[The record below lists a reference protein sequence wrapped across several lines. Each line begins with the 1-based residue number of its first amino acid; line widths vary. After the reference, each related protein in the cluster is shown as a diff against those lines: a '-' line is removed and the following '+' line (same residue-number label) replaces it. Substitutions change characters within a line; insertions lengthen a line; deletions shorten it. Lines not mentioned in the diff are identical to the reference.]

1 MGKLTCIKSALDVY
15 PVPKDSDESVITRPR
30 IFIIAYIYS
39 PESFNMIFKI
49 SSILAALVL
58 AACSSAS
65 DADKVSLDDARAQ
78 HEAGQVTLIDIR
90 EPQEHRT
97 GVAAGA
103 LLLPMSELA
112 QKQTLIPKNSE
123 KPVLLIC
130 NTQNRSKATLAALKE
145 QGYQNIRYVEGGMSQ
160 WAAKGWPL
168 SRPQP

>member
-1 MGKLTCIKSALDVY
+1 
-15 PVPKDSDESVITRPR
+15 
-30 IFIIAYIYS
+30 
-39 PESFNMIFKI
+39 MIFQI